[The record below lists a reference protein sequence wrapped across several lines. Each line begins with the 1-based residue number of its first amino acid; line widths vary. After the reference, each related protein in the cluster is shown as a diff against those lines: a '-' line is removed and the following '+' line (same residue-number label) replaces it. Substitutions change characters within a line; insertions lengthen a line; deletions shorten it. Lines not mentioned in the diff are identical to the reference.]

1 MFGNSCKI
9 HSKGVFLVHR
19 MKFHS
24 IDRIKSN
31 WPVKRKLNLPR
42 RLRKCVS
49 CGQYSLA
56 KLCRICGNTTR
67 IAHPPRFSIQDK
79 YARFRRALRKQKQ
92 DTY

>member
-1 MFGNSCKI
+1 M
-9 HSKGVFLVHR
+9 
-19 MKFHS
+19 
-24 IDRIKSN
+24 
-31 WPVKRKLNLPR
+31 PR

-56 KLCRICGNTTR
+56 KSCRICGNTTR

-79 YARFRRALRKQKQ
+79 YARFRRALRRQKQ